1 MKNIKFII
9 LLLLFGL
16 SSCAKD
22 IIDLTC
28 SIEGT
33 VKDKDTG
40 MPLSNCE
47 IQIAPLNN
55 SVTTA
60 SDGVYSFN
68 TLEPGEYTIT
78 YNRSGYISDSRT
90 VNVNAG
96 EITKVEMLLKAKASF
111 ALSENMYDY
120 GDLESSK
127 TFVCFN
133 NSANDCSY
141 SISNLPQWIIANK
154 TNGTVNANSNDSF
167 ILTVDRSKVGI
178 GKYNQ
183 NITIEYSGQMSGT
196 ETLLIK
202 MSKVEYTTPNVT
214 TATSASL
221 VGENNFT
228 IEGTITATGG
238 SQITSYGHCWST
250 TENPTIDDQ
259 CTNLGMTDKVGAFK
273 STIEDLLVNTTY
285 YVRAY
290 ATNSQGTAYGEQTIV
305 KTQSGESNVWDGQI
319 ASDFAG
325 GSGTEVDPYI
335 IKTGGQLLLMKEYNS
350 KCFKLANDIDLNNN
364 NWLPFKFQGLLNGNG
379 YTIYN
384 LKISRNSDNL
394 GLFSDLYGT
403 VENLKVNGVD
413 IQAPQNSN
421 IGVIAGNA
429 VEAKINN
436 CEVYID
442 NTIIGDENVGGMIG
456 RYEADM
462 YINNCI
468 VNSNKNGIVKG
479 NRYVGG
485 FIGYIDHQG
494 TGYSKTKNNH
504 INVNIEGD
512 SYIGGCYGAL
522 DASIQIYDH
531 SYKGNIKGRSSIG
544 GICGSVMMSVQII
557 SCKSDVDIEVSSL
570 NGGKVG
576 GILGSVNIYPNSFT
590 IHACYSTGNISSSSE
605 EFGGIVDYKTYLN
618 DRQDF
623 SIKHCYTTI
632 NDNINYAEEGNRDS
646 IYKMEECTSVYETSD
661 VSQTMFE
668 FYSKYAEY
676 WNYKNT
682 WIWNG
687 EVNGEQ
693 VSIPCPKLAWEE

>member
-1 MKNIKFII
+1 MKNIKFVL

-40 MPLSNCE
+40 MPLANCE

-60 SDGVYSFN
+60 SDGTYSFN

-111 ALSENMYDY
+111 ALSDNMYDY

-154 TNGTVNANSNDSF
+154 TNGTVKANSNDSF
-167 ILTVDRSKVGI
+167 ILTIDRSKVGI

-305 KTQSGESNVWDGQI
+305 KTTATEESGPWDGQI
-319 ASDFAG
+319 ASSFAG
-325 GSGTEVDPYI
+325 GSGTAVDPYI

-364 NWLPFKFQGLLNGNG
+364 NWLPFEFNGSLDGNG
-379 YTIYN
+379 CTIYN
-384 LKISRNSDNL
+384 LRIARNNDNQ
-394 GLFSDLYGT
+394 GLFSRT
-403 VENLKVNGVD
+403 FNSTIENLKINGID
-413 IQAPQNSN
+413 LQAPNNSN
-421 IGVIAGNA
+421 IGSLIGYAINTN
-429 VEAKINN
+429 INN
-436 CEVYID
+436 CEIIID
-442 NTIIGDENVGGMIG
+442 KTILGNTNIGGLVGYFENEFHLNNCKVSG
-456 RYEADM
+456 
-462 YINNCI
+462 INNG
-468 VNSNKNGIVKG
+468 NLKG
-479 NRYVGG
+479 NSSIGGLVGILKYNSFSG
-485 FIGYIDHQG
+485 FFEAN
-494 TGYSKTKNNH
+494 NNH
-504 INVNIEGD
+504 VNIDIEGD
-512 SYIGGCYGAL
+512 RCVGGCYG
-522 DASIQIYDH
+522 DNNVSVYINNH
-531 SYKGNIKGRSSIG
+531 SYDGNLKGENNVG
-544 GICGSVMMSVQII
+544 GICGRTSEYTYITASKCNV
-557 SCKSDVDIEVSSL
+557 KIEMIGY
-570 NGGKVG
+570 NNNTFCG
-576 GILGSVNIYPNSFT
+576 GIIGYVNSSPSYNTVVTSCYTTGSIASNGS
-590 IHACYSTGNISSSSE
+590 
-605 EFGGIVDYKTYLN
+605 FGGIMP
-618 DRQDF
+618 DF
-623 SIKHCYTTI
+623 SSIIYHESVDANVINSYTTI
-632 NDNINYAEEGNRDS
+632 KDNINYNDVFT
-646 IYKMEECTSVYETSD
+646 ECTSVYETND